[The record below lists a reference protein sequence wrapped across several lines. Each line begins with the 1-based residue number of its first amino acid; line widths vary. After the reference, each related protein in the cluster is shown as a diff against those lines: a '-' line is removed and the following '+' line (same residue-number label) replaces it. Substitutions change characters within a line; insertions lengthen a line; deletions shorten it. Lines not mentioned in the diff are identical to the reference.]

1 MNDIK
6 NLDKRYQTIAWGGIF
21 LLLGIL
27 ALIPGNQDA
36 VFVLALGIIFL
47 GLNLARYVSKIPV
60 VPFSII
66 IGCLA
71 FILGTVALLRPVL
84 NIPPFD
90 VPALPLV
97 MIVLGLY
104 ILIPGPKQPVER

>member
-21 LLLGIL
+21 LLFGIL
-27 ALIPGNQDA
+27 ALVPGNQEA
-36 VFVLALGIIFL
+36 VFVLGIGIIFL
-47 GLNLARYVSKIPV
+47 GLNLARYISKIPV
-60 VPFSII
+60 IAFSII
-66 IGCLA
+66 LGSLA

-90 VPALPLV
+90 VPAFPLV

-104 ILIPGPKQPVER
+104 MLIPGPKQAEQR